1 MNMNLITLKDFLKV
15 KIAVGTIIKAEEN
28 NFLKKPSIILHIDFG
43 PKFGIKKSSAQLKEN
58 YLCDNLINKQILA
71 VLNFRPKQI
80 GNIISEVLVLGLP
93 NQREDAILVSP
104 DLKIK
109 NGQLLY

>member
-58 YLCDNLINKQILA
+58 YLCDNLINKYSSMKSFL
-71 VLNFRPKQI
+71 
-80 GNIISEVLVLGLP
+80 S
-93 NQREDAILVSP
+93 
-104 DLKIK
+104 LKVK
-109 NGQLLY
+109 